1 MSAAATT
8 YLTPLIWGEDPDQN
22 YPEETQ
28 EKQGG
33 SSIRKLL
40 CIVLGPVTQQ
50 RTRSDKNNKVVK

>member
-1 MSAAATT
+1 MEEKKN
-8 YLTPLIWGEDPDQN
+8 LTPFIWGEDPDQN

-50 RTRSDKNNKVVK
+50 RTRSSIFGNYCG